1 MSVQIE
7 FLVGIFTLIIRNI
20 VKGFEIYRI
29 CEIHVPVLPFFV
41 WLVTLQYV
49 YRIRP
54 EWHL

>member
-29 CEIHVPVLPFFV
+29 CEIHVLPFFV